1 MTPNTESQE
10 PQSDQRVAFVT
21 GAASGIGRAGA
32 VAFAAAGINVMV
44 VDRDRAGGI
53 STVAMI
59 TATGGTAEA
68 IKCDVTEEDQVESA
82 IAQTVAT
89 FGRLDIAFNNAGN
102 AFGQSPLHE
111 TDLDDWRRSVD
122 VNLTS
127 VFLCMKHEL
136 KHMLA
141 NGGGAIVNTSS
152 GAARVPAPGRAAYSA
167 SKRGVVALTAHAA
180 RDYVNDGIRVNAVL
194 PGVIDTPAVR
204 ANNDESRLS
213 SMAAFLPGRRL
224 GQPAEVADVAL
235 WLCSDEARYVNG
247 QAIVV
252 DGGMIHA

>member
-1 MTPNTESQE
+1 MSDPSVDDSTEK
-10 PQSDQRVAFVT
+10 RVAFVT

-32 VAFAAAGINVMV
+32 VAFAAAGIKVMV

-59 TATGGTAEA
+59 TAAGGEAEA
-68 IKCDVTEEDQVESA
+68 IKCDVTDEDQVA
-82 IAQTVAT
+82 AAVAATVET

-102 AFGQSPLHE
+102 AFGQAALHE
-111 TDLDDWRRSVD
+111 TELDDWRRSVD

-136 KHMLA
+136 RHMLDS
-141 NGGGAIVNTSS
+141 GGGAIVNTSS

-180 RDYVNDGIRVNAVL
+180 RDYVNNGIRVNAVL

-204 ANNDESRLS
+204 ANNDDARLS

-224 GQPAEVADVAL
+224 GEPAEVADVAL
-235 WLCSDEARYVNG
+235 WLCSEEARYVNG